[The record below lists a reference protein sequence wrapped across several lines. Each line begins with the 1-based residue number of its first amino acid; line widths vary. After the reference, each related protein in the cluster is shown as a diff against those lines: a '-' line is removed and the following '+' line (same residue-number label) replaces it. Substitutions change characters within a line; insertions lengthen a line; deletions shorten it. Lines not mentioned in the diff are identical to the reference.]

1 MSDFPDVQCTAR
13 VEEAGFPH
21 RGPAILARERARVPR
36 EILSVTRGAFVMG
49 EPPAFSD
56 PFAFGP
62 LDDALVSDAGV
73 DGVKVPPAAYVAG
86 RCEVHDDAASALLDE
101 RLRGVLAGLDP
112 ADLSA
117 WAPSYV
123 ESAMALALR
132 GHDEGLTALRGVF
145 AGGRRTGDADDLV
158 AYYLAQ
164 AGDPSGWPAIVA
176 QLGHKTPHYRLMA
189 ARHLL
194 AFRPYD
200 GESVDGQVIDVR
212 ARLAGMLEDRESLVT
227 NEIPALLAEAEVDGL
242 VELLKPVAKK
252 HRHRDTREVA
262 EDVLAQVV

>member
-1 MSDFPDVQCTAR
+1 
-13 VEEAGFPH
+13 
-21 RGPAILARERARVPR
+21 VP
-36 EILSVTRGAFVMG
+36 V
-49 EPPAFSD
+49 
-56 PFAFGP
+56 
-62 LDDALVSDAGV
+62 
-73 DGVKVPPAAYVAG
+73 AAYVAG
-86 RCEVHDDAASALLDE
+86 RCQVEDAAASARLDE
-101 RLRGVLAGLDP
+101 RLRGVVTALDP

-117 WAPSYV
+117 WAPAYI

-132 GHDEGLTALRGVF
+132 GHELGITAIRAVF
-145 AGGRRTGDADDLV
+145 TDGRRTGDSDHLV

-189 ARHLL
+189 ARHLV

-200 GESVDGQVIDVR
+200 GETVDGQVVDVR
-212 ARLAGMLEDRESLVT
+212 ARLAAMLDDRESIVT
-227 NEIPALLAEAEVDGL
+227 NEIPALLAEAQVDGL

-262 EDVLAQVV
+262 EDVLAQLV